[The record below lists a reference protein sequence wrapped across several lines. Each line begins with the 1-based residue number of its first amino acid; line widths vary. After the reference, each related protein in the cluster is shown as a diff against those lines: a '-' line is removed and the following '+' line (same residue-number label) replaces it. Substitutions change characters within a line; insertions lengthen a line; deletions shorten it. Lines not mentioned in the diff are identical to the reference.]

1 MPNAKGQG
9 RKPTPTTLKV
19 LRGNPGKRKINT
31 EEPTLDVLLPD
42 PPGHLD

>member
-9 RKPTPTTLKV
+9 RKPTTLKV
-19 LRGNPGKRKINT
+19 LRGNPGKRKINI
-31 EEPTLDVLLPD
+31 EEPTPDVLLPD